1 MACTQAFLHLNA
13 LTTPLRVRPQWGVGT
28 TKPKHIVCK
37 AEKDD
42 VEEGEATTLSHLS
55 RRLALG
61 TALIGGAAVAGG
73 SKVSPVSAADAQLSL
88 EEAAVS
94 TLSAINSKEYP
105 SSVVEALS
113 LNRNSFPPDF
123 VFGTSSAAY
132 QFEGAAF
139 EGGRKPSIWDVFTH
153 RYPEKIRDKSNGD
166 VAVDQ
171 YHRYKEDIKIMKDMN
186 MDAYRFSISWPRI
199 LPKGKLS
206 GGINKEGIDYYNSLI
221 DHLIANGLKPYVT
234 LFHWDL
240 PQALEEEYKGFL
252 SRHIVGDFRDY
263 AEVCFQYF
271 GDRVKHWIT
280 LNEPYVYS
288 IHGYALGINAPGR
301 CSETVDSTCLG
312 GNSGTEPYIVSHN
325 LLHAHAA
332 AVDVYRNQFKEHQ
345 KGMIGITLNTQ
356 WYEPYS
362 DDKFDKEA
370 AERALDFMF
379 GWYMKPLTSGKY
391 PESMR
396 SLVGN
401 RLPEFSKQEARFLIG
416 SFDFIGIN
424 YYTTNYVAHQPL
436 LQPLGSKSEPNS
448 ITDAHVTYLTERN
461 GIPIGAPTASGWLY
475 VYPKGI
481 RELLLYTKEKYNDP
495 LIYITEN
502 GRGNDV
508 YDEKETLEEALID
521 IYRIDYYY
529 RHLYYLLSAIREGV
543 NVKGYFAWSF
553 LDDFEWGDGYLVG
566 FGLNFV
572 DRKNGLKR
580 YPKLSAKWFK
590 NFLGPPYLKEY

>member
-132 QFEGAAF
+132 QSYNAF
-139 EGGRKPSIWDVFTH
+139 R
-153 RYPEKIRDKSNGD
+153 
-166 VAVDQ
+166 
-171 YHRYKEDIKIMKDMN
+171 
-186 MDAYRFSISWPRI
+186 
-199 LPKGKLS
+199 
-206 GGINKEGIDYYNSLI
+206 
-221 DHLIANGLKPYVT
+221 
-234 LFHWDL
+234 
-240 PQALEEEYKGFL
+240 
-252 SRHIVGDFRDY
+252 
-263 AEVCFQYF
+263 
-271 GDRVKHWIT
+271 
-280 LNEPYVYS
+280 
-288 IHGYALGINAPGR
+288 
-301 CSETVDSTCLG
+301 
-312 GNSGTEPYIVSHN
+312 
-325 LLHAHAA
+325 
-332 AVDVYRNQFKEHQ
+332 
-345 KGMIGITLNTQ
+345 
-356 WYEPYS
+356 
-362 DDKFDKEA
+362 
-370 AERALDFMF
+370 
-379 GWYMKPLTSGKY
+379 YMKPLTSGKY

>member
-1 MACTQAFLHLNA
+1 MAYTQAFLQFNA
-13 LTTPLRVRPQWGVGT
+13 LTTPLRVRLQWGVGT
-28 TKPKHIVCK
+28 TKPKHILCK

-42 VEEGEATTLSHLS
+42 VEEGEATTLSHVS
-55 RRLALG
+55 RRFALG
-61 TALIGGAAVAGG
+61 TALIGGAAAAGG
-73 SKVSPVSAADAQLSL
+73 SKVSPAHAADAQLSL
-88 EEAAVS
+88 EEAAVT

-113 LNRNSFPPDF
+113 LNRTSFPPDF

-153 RYPEKIRDKSNGD
+153 KYPEKIRDKSNGD

-199 LPKGKLS
+199 LPNGKV
-206 GGINKEGIDYYNSLI
+206 GENEEGVNHEGIHYYNRLI

-252 SRHIVGDFRDY
+252 SCHIVGDFRDY
-263 AEVCFQYF
+263 AEVCFKYF

-288 IHGYALGINAPGR
+288 SQGYARGSFAPGR

-325 LLHAHAA
+325 LLLAHAA
-332 AVDVYRNQFKEHQ
+332 AVDLYRNHFKKNQ

-362 DDKFDKEA
+362 ETEEDKEA
-370 AERALDFMF
+370 AKRALDFMF
-379 GWYMKPLTSGKY
+379 GWYMEPLTSGKY

-401 RLPEFSKQEARFLIG
+401 RLPEFSKHEARFLTG

-436 LQPLGSKSEPNS
+436 IQPPGCKSEPNS

-481 RELLLYTKEKYNDP
+481 RELLLYTKGKYNDP

-508 YDEKETLEEALID
+508 YNEKETLEEALID

-529 RHLYYLLSAIREGV
+529 RHLYYLLSAIR
-543 NVKGYFAWSF
+543 
-553 LDDFEWGDGYLVG
+553 
-566 FGLNFV
+566 
-572 DRKNGLKR
+572 
-580 YPKLSAKWFK
+580 
-590 NFLGPPYLKEY
+590 